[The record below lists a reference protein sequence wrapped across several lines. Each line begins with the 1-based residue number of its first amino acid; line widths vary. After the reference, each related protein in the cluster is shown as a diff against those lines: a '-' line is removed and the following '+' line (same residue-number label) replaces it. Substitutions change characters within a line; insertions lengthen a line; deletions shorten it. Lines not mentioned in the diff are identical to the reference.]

1 MKFTEILEE
10 LRKGKEVTREKWE
23 KCKTE
28 CYKYIK
34 LEHGEIIAYLKD
46 NTGEDKVEER
56 IKCMFELVDFTA
68 EDWKI
73 YEKPK
78 DIKNR
83 NWQPEEGEMY
93 FFVSSRG
100 SIDYT
105 TYNSTSRTDSE
116 IVSFGNCFK
125 TREEAQHML
134 EKIKIINKLREL
146 SNGDFYRNCTE
157 VKYVIWYD
165 SACKEIKIN
174 THEYI
179 RELPFSIYFATKK
192 DAEKAVLTIGE
203 DNLKKYYF
211 DIVEEEDK

>member
-1 MKFTEILEE
+1 MKFTEILEN
-10 LRKGKEVTREKWE
+10 LKKGDRVTREKWE
-23 KCKTE
+23 KPDCTIDFIMYDQNKGNFLLFYKGN
-28 CYKYIK
+28 CYRFNFN
-34 LEHGEIIAYLKD
+34 D
-46 NTGEDKVEER
+46 EDIV
-56 IKCMFELVDFTA
+56 A
-68 EDWKI
+68 EDWKF
-73 YEKPK
+73 YEETNKKWKP
-78 DIKNR
+78 
-83 NWQPEEGEMY
+83 QYGEKY
-93 FFVSSRG
+93 YTISTRGTIDFDNFVAE
-100 SIDYT
+100 
-105 TYNSTSRTDSE
+105 NNTDA
-116 IVSFGNCFK
+116 VRLLLGNVFE
-125 TREEAQHML
+125 TEEEAEHML

-211 DIVEEEDK
+211 DVED

>member
-10 LRKGKEVTREKWE
+10 LKKGEKVTREKWE
-23 KCKTE
+23 KSGDSCTINFISYDPKIGKCVFWLNDE
-28 CYKYIK
+28 YFDEFIWRY
-34 LEHGEIIAYLKD
+34 EDII
-46 NTGEDKVEER
+46 
-56 IKCMFELVDFTA
+56 A

-73 YEKPK
+73 YEEKPTRIWK
-78 DIKNR
+78 PEFGEKYYYITTRGDVAYNTFNNSLDEYRLSFR
-83 NWQPEEGEMY
+83 N
-93 FFVSSRG
+93 V
-100 SIDYT
+100 
-105 TYNSTSRTDSE
+105 
-116 IVSFGNCFK
+116 FK
-125 TREEAQHML
+125 TAEEARKMV
-134 EKIKIINKLREL
+134 EKLKIINKLREL

-211 DIVEEEDK
+211 DVED